1 MKPNK
6 NSTFNQFTGAS
17 EFIRASTQ
25 TADIK
30 NYLKANKNSDNT
42 RSLILVDL
50 LYAKAIRRL

>member
-30 NYLKANKNSDNT
+30 NYLKANKNSDNL
-42 RSLILVDL
+42 SFLLICYMPKQFDGS
-50 LYAKAIRRL
+50 K